1 MASYVTLWGSNDNN
15 QLDPPFKLLKSVNNL
30 NLESGGFDSFKTSV
44 GYNHTVSFLKPFN
57 AAQYALTGWGNNSYG
72 QVSFGDKNFYYKDCE
87 AGIETTYLLDI
98 DGRIHGFGKDL
109 IFTTLFDATG
119 AILNW
124 DFYYAD
130 LNKWPQGYLF
140 YPKDFVKISPGSGYL
155 LAIDKSGKITGWGG
169 GYTES
174 FNVVNHSKF
183 NQINTIGKVLDV
195 SAGFNH
201 ALVLFSGG
209 LISGWGDNSS
219 GQLDFPDQI
228 FNSGVKIST
237 KANYN
242 LALGFQSPLIT
253 GANGDSDAVFKVKNI
268 GFFDQSS
275 QVTGIHIQYS
285 LDRKDWYSYV
295 VDDDFEYKESSLLTG
310 ASLPTD
316 DLNYY
321 VRLVEFYDNLI
332 QNTGSTSIYNPA
344 QEKFDLWSDYRVFGW
359 GTGDPN
365 MAQIPNIL
373 NNQRILDIS
382 AGYKTNLV
390 LTDIPLSTGS
400 PNLNPSSIPQEP
412 VEVICDKLFFDDEV
426 EDVGEPPPPPP
437 PPPPEPG
444 EEVTVNITFRVDMN
458 NEIDSDNFNPS
469 TEAVSVVPEN
479 NDAFIETDLEEVV
492 GSPGVYQAVVSV
504 TAAQNSSVY
513 YYYNIVRLSS
523 DTIEDITR
531 TLVMPSTN
539 TVLSTVL
546 FNVP

>member
-15 QLDPPFKLLKSVNNL
+15 QLNPPFKLPNSVNNL

-57 AAQYALTGWGNNSYG
+57 TTQYIITGGGDNSYG
-72 QVSFGDKNFYYKDCE
+72 QISFADKNFYYIDCE
-87 AGIETTYLLDI
+87 AGIETTYLLDT

-109 IFTTLFDATG
+109 IFTNLFDATG
-119 AILNW
+119 FILNW

-140 YPKDFVKISPGSGYL
+140 YPKDFVKISAGSGYL
-155 LAIDKSGKITGWGG
+155 LAIDKSGKITGWGD
-169 GYTES
+169 GYLDS
-174 FNVVNHSKF
+174 FNVIDHSKF
-183 NQINTIGKVLDV
+183 DQINTIGQVIDV

-253 GANGDSDAVFKVKNI
+253 GANGDSDAVFEVKNI
-268 GFFDQSS
+268 GFFDQGS

-285 LDRKDWYSYV
+285 LDRKDWSSYV
-295 VDDDFEYKESSLLTG
+295 VDDNFDYKESSLLTG

-316 DLNYY
+316 DTNYY

-332 QNTGSTSIYNPA
+332 QNTGSTSIYNPT

-359 GTGDPN
+359 GTGDPT
-365 MAQIPNIL
+365 MAQIPIIL
-373 NNQRILDIS
+373 NNQRVLDIS
-382 AGYKTNLV
+382 AGYKTNIV
-390 LTDIPLSTGS
+390 LTDIPLSTGT
-400 PNLNPSSIPQEP
+400 PNLNQSPPPPPAQ
-412 VEVICDKLFFDDEV
+412 EVICDKFFFDDE
-426 EDVGEPPPPPP
+426 EVGGIT
-437 PPPPEPG
+437 PG
-444 EEVTVNITFRVDMN
+444 PEVTVNITFSVDMN
-458 NEIDSDNFNPS
+458 DEIDSLNFNPYI
-469 TEAVSVVPEN
+469 ELVEVVPVDSEN
-479 NDAFIETDLEEVV
+479 FNRSDLEE
-492 GSPGVYQAVVSV
+492 SLSTPGVYEITIPV
-504 TAAQNSSVY
+504 TALQNGSVSY
-513 YYYNIVRLSS
+513 YYSLVREAS
-523 DTIEDITR
+523 DDPEDITR
-531 TLVMPSTN
+531 DFTMPGVDTTLG
-539 TVLSTVL
+539 TVL
-546 FNVP
+546 FNVS